1 MDAPAGRPQRG
12 AHPPGDP
19 GEGVDRAAFPH
30 RMKDLCDATGLDRQ
44 AIHFYIQQGLL
55 PPGRKTGKNM
65 AFYSDAHIAR
75 LQLIKKLQ
83 HERFLPLKAIKA
95 LLDGRE
101 ERFTPAQHRFLG
113 EVRER
118 LGATLAPPPEKTAT
132 VDLEGLMLRSGIDR
146 DDVDRAKELG
156 LVATRVGPDG
166 REVVAE
172 DDAWLF
178 DLFGEMRR
186 AGLTRE
192 LGFTA
197 DDVAFYEEVVDKLF
211 GEELRLLS
219 ARLSHLPP
227 DYVARLIE
235 RALPLIH
242 ALIVRYHAA
251 KVRNFFGAMG

>member
-1 MDAPAGRPQRG
+1 MDTAASRGRRSTRPPSAG
-12 AHPPGDP
+12 DD
-19 GEGVDRAAFPH
+19 VDRSVYRH
-30 RMKDLCDATGLDRQ
+30 RMKDLCEATGLDRQ

-55 PPGRKTGKNM
+55 PPGRKTGRNM
-65 AFYSDAHIAR
+65 AFYTEDHLAR

-118 LGATLAPPPEKTAT
+118 LGEELVPSVAPMAT
-132 VDLEGLMLRSGIDR
+132 VDVEDLLARTSVDREDLE
-146 DDVDRAKELG
+146 RAKELG
-156 LVATRVGPDG
+156 IVATRADEDG
-166 REVVAE
+166 RERVAE

-178 DLFGEMRR
+178 ELIGQMRT
-186 AGLTRE
+186 AGFSRE

-197 DDVAFYEEVVDKLF
+197 DDIAFYEEAVDKLF
-211 GEELRLLS
+211 GEEMRLIS
-219 ARLSHLPP
+219 SRLSHLPP
-227 DYVARLIE
+227 DDVARMIE
-235 RALPLIH
+235 RGLPVIH

-251 KVRNFFGAMG
+251 KIRDFFGSMG